1 MNKVFSNRW
10 AIALYMAPALVLV
23 LGLIY
28 VPIVF
33 TGWYGLTKWDGIGQM
48 TFIGLENYKNL
59 LQDRVFWHSAKNSA
73 LLAVFSTLALGG
85 YLLTALVLTEKI
97 KGADF
102 FRKVYVLPLLL
113 STVAIAQLWSRVY
126 HPRLGILNSL
136 LTTLGLVDRPPL
148 WLADPNLVLY
158 SIFVPILW
166 QYAGFYIL
174 IYFAALKG
182 VPDEL
187 IEAARIDGA
196 SSLQIAFRIKVPLI
210 MNVIKAT
217 VVLAVVGSLKYFDL
231 IYVMTGGGP
240 NRASEVMASY
250 MYGKAFREFNFGYG
264 SAIGFALLV
273 IALLATF
280 LVRRLTRTDEDL
292 EVR

>member
-1 MNKVFSNRW
+1 MNKVFANPW
-10 AIALYMAPALVLV
+10 AILLYISPALVLV

-28 VPIVF
+28 IPIAF
-33 TGWYGLTKWDGIGQM
+33 TGYYGFMEWDGIGEM
-48 TFIGLENYKNL
+48 RFIGLDNYRRL
-59 LQDRVFWHSAKNSA
+59 LVDPIFWRAVKNSV
-73 LLAVFSTLALGG
+73 LLAVFSTAALAG
-85 YLLTALVLTEKI
+85 YLATALVLTERI

-102 FRKVYVLPLLL
+102 FRKVYALPLLL

-126 HPRLGILNSL
+126 HPRLGILNNFL
-136 LTTLGLVDRPPL
+136 MAVGLVERPVL
-148 WLADPNLVLY
+148 WLADTNLVLY
-158 SIFVPILW
+158 SIFIPILW

-182 VPDEL
+182 VPNEL
-187 IEAARIDGA
+187 LEAARIDGA
-196 SSLQIAFRIKVPLI
+196 SAWQAALFVKVPLI

-240 NRASEVMASY
+240 NQASEVMASY
-250 MYGKAFREFNFGYG
+250 MYRKAFREFNFGYG

-273 IALLATF
+273 IALAAAF
-280 LVRRLTRTDEDL
+280 FIRRLTRADASAEA
-292 EVR
+292 